1 MKMTYRAK
9 IRPFLLSIRTK
20 LTLPYI
26 LLAVLIAAGGGL
38 VVSQAALNSLEER
51 FTNQL
56 IETRK
61 LASDVMVREES
72 DMLGTLRLL
81 SHTSGMGEAISLSD
95 KKMIGE
101 LAYPITFN
109 AGTDAVLVLDQH
121 GGVVIAILKSKST
134 GQYELPAI
142 GGDLSRLP
150 FVSKV
155 VRQEVDAAGDKYSGI
170 SYADWGNYLFVSG
183 PVKDQQGQFV
193 GVILVGESLEDLG
206 RQIREETLSQ
216 ATIYDLGFHPVTSTF
231 LDIPAAPETA
241 PGAVLAGDDTHGLMR
256 DLVIRDIA
264 YTELLSPWV
273 VRGNEQIGILGTAL
287 PKAFLV
293 RTSQVTRFN
302 ITAITILAILL
313 AMLFGIWLAGTI
325 TRPIL
330 KLKKAASQVSGGNLG
345 VRVDVA
351 GADEVGVLAEAFNTM
366 VSSVRRSQQDLLEAY
381 DKTIEGWAKAL
392 EMRDAGTMGHTARVV
407 EMTLALAWAMHM
419 DDRDLV
425 QIRRGALLHDIGK
438 MAIPDNILLKTSSL
452 TEEEWCIMKKH
463 PVFAREMLR
472 QIVFLQ
478 PAMDIP
484 AFHHEKWDGSGYP
497 YGLAGRDI
505 PRVAR
510 VFAIIDVW
518 DALTTDRPYRKAW
531 PAERALQYIQE
542 NSGTHFDPEVVSAF
556 MNMLEELQ
564 GIQRRA

>member
-1 MKMTYRAK
+1 MTYRAK
-9 IRPFLLSIRTK
+9 IRPLLLSIRTK

-26 LLAVLIAAGGGL
+26 LLAILIAAGGGL

-81 SHTSGMGEAISLSD
+81 SHTSGMGEAIGLRD

-121 GGVVIAILKSKST
+121 GGVVITILKSKSS
-134 GQYELPAI
+134 GEYELPAI
-142 GGDLSRLP
+142 GGDLNKLP

-155 VRQEVDAAGDKYSGI
+155 VGQEVDAAGDKYSGI

-216 ATIYDLGFHPVTSTF
+216 ATIYDLGLHPVSSTF
-231 LDIPAAPETA
+231 LDVPAAPEMA
-241 PGAVLAGDDTHGLMR
+241 PGAVLASDDTHGLMR
-256 DLVIRDIA
+256 DLVIRNIA

-293 RTSQVTRFN
+293 RTSQITRFN

-313 AMLFGIWLAGTI
+313 AMLFGISLAGTI

-345 VRVDVA
+345 VRVDI
-351 GADEVGVLAEAFNTM
+351 GGGDEVGVLAEAFNTM
-366 VSSVRRSQQDLLEAY
+366 VSSVRRSQQDLMEAY

-407 EMTLALAWAMHM
+407 EMTLALAWAMHI

-425 QIRRGALLHDIGK
+425 QVRRGALLHDIGK
-438 MAIPDNILLKTSSL
+438 MAIPDSILLKPSSL
-452 TEEEWCIMKKH
+452 TEQEWIIMKKH

-510 VFAIIDVW
+510 IFAIIDVW
-518 DALTTDRPYRKAW
+518 DALTSDRPYRKAW
-531 PAERALQYIQE
+531 PAARALQYIQE

-564 GIQRRA
+564 GIQSRA